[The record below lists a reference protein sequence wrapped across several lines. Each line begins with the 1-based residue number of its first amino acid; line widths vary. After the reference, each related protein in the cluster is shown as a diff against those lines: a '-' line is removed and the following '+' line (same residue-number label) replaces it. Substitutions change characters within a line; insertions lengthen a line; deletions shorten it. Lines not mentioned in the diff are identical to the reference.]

1 MVTKLN
7 SSILQKKSCRILII
21 KPSSLGDIL
30 HLFPA
35 LELIKNFN
43 PTIVADFVINPE
55 FSPLLDYSPL
65 KINKRIYF
73 ERKKL
78 GNLATCVPE
87 FIKLVKNLRADKYD
101 FVIDFQGLMRS
112 ALISSLA
119 RRRYGVVGF
128 ANPREHLAT
137 YFYSRRVLVP
147 VEHAVKRNARL
158 VDAITATANDIPVP
172 QLPSYEQHIP
182 LGLPKKY
189 IVLLPGA
196 RWASKCFPTK
206 LFADIAKLVA
216 EKLPD
221 YSFVVAGAQSDYGR
235 AEQIKNFLP
244 EGFPVINFCGKT
256 SMQGLF
262 ELLNA
267 SSACICND
275 SGPLHIAS
283 MLSKKI
289 YAFYGSTRP
298 ELTGPWG
305 QARVYQ
311 TTDKCLGCLKR
322 ECPKSLECHI
332 ISPELVANDIFEDL
346 AKMS

>member
-1 MVTKLN
+1 ME
-7 SSILQKKSCRILII
+7 SRILQKKSCRVLII

-35 LELIKNFN
+35 LELLKNFN

-78 GNLATCVPE
+78 GKITTCIPE
-87 FIKLVKNLRADKYD
+87 FFKLIKNLRAEKYD
-101 FVIDFQGLMRS
+101 IVIDFQGLLRS
-112 ALISSLA
+112 AFISSLV
-119 RRRYGVVGF
+119 RTRHGVAGF
-128 ANPREHLAT
+128 ANPREHMAT
-137 YFYSRRVLVP
+137 YFYSRRVVVP
-147 VEHAVKRNARL
+147 VEHAVKRNARIVHAL
-158 VDAITATANDIPVP
+158 TATVTDIPIP
-172 QLPSYEQHIP
+172 QLPSYKEHIP
-182 LGLPKKY
+182 ANLPEKY

-206 LFADIAKLVA
+206 LFADIAKLVSD
-216 EKLPD
+216 KLPN
-221 YSFVVAGAQSDYGR
+221 YSFVVAGAQGDYGR
-235 AEQIKNFLP
+235 AEQIKNYLP
-244 EGFPVINFCGKT
+244 EKFPVLNYCGKT

-262 ELLNA
+262 ELLNGA
-267 SSACICND
+267 SACVCND

-283 MLSKKI
+283 MLSKKV

-305 QARVYQ
+305 EARVYQ
-311 TTDKCLGCLKR
+311 TMDNCLGCLKR
-322 ECPKSLECHI
+322 ECPYSLECHNI
-332 ISPELVANDIFEDL
+332 APELVANDILEDL
-346 AKMS
+346 TKMS

>member
-1 MVTKLN
+1 MVTKLY
-7 SSILQKKSCRILII
+7 SRILQKQSCRILII

-35 LELIKNFN
+35 LELLKRFN

-65 KINKRIYF
+65 KINKRIFF

-78 GNLATCVPE
+78 GKINSFIPE
-87 FIKLVKNLRADKYD
+87 LYKLVKNLRAEKYD
-101 FVIDFQGLMRS
+101 IVLDFQGLLRS
-112 ALISSLA
+112 ALISSLV
-119 RRRYGVVGF
+119 RTKNGVVGF

-158 VDAITATANDIPVP
+158 VNAITATVDDIPVP
-172 QLPSYEQHIP
+172 QLPSYQEHIP
-182 LGLPKKY
+182 QDLPEKY

-196 RWASKCFPTK
+196 RWPSKCFPTK
-206 LFADIAKLVA
+206 LFADIAMLVS

-221 YSFVVAGAQSDYGR
+221 YSFVVAGANTDYGR

-244 EGFPVINFCGKT
+244 EGFPVINYCGKT
-256 SMQGLF
+256 TMQGLF

-267 SSACICND
+267 SSACVCND

-311 TTDKCLGCLKR
+311 TMDKCLGCLKR
-322 ECPKSLECHI
+322 ECPYSLECHM
-332 ISPELVANDIFEDL
+332 ISPELVANDILEDL
-346 AKMS
+346 TTIS